1 MAKINY
7 LLKDRSGQVV
17 YFVDPALVYSF
28 SIKFLFEKNA
38 NKQKEAG
45 VGPF

>member
-28 SIKFLFEKNA
+28 I
-38 NKQKEAG
+38 
-45 VGPF
+45 P